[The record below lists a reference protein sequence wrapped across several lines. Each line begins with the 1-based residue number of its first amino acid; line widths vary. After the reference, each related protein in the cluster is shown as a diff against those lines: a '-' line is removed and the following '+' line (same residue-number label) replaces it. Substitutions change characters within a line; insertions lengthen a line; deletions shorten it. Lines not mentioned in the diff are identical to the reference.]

1 MSQLYYKI
9 IIAAAFFA
17 YLASI
22 AVNRHG
28 RKRYARLLSCSGLA
42 LTLTTALA
50 GGLQTL
56 RLPIY
61 GLYETSLHMAL
72 TLGICL
78 ELCAPEAGDDRLWP
92 FGRLIAAALL
102 GLAWTAA
109 GEFKFDFY
117 IYQALTVQ
125 LFFFLRL
132 TAAGVLLF
140 AWLRFAMA
148 RADIFLNKT
157 ENNSAAIRQAVNTL
171 IAGALLFLASELSG
185 TIWCMRGWGDIWH
198 WSANFFESAALFLLL
213 MLPLHIPG
221 HLKNNTFITWT
232 GMICTLL
239 MVLAVTLP

>member
-1 MSQLYYKI
+1 MPQLYYKI

-22 AVNRHG
+22 AVNRQG
-28 RKRYARLLSCSGLA
+28 WKSYARLLSCSGLA

-56 RLPIY
+56 RLPVY

-72 TLGICL
+72 VLGLCL
-78 ELCAPEAGDDRLWP
+78 EFSAPGPGNARLRS

-109 GEFKFDFY
+109 GDFKFDFY
-117 IYQALTVQ
+117 IYHSLTVQ
-125 LFFFLRL
+125 LFFFLRH
-132 TAAGVLLF
+132 TAAGIVLF
-140 AWLRFAMA
+140 ACLLFAMA
-148 RADIFLNKT
+148 RADIFLKK
-157 ENNSAAIRQAVNTL
+157 NNSAAIRQAVNTL
-171 IAGALLFLASELSG
+171 IGGAVLFLGSEFAG
-185 TIWCMRGWGDIWH
+185 TLWCMRGWGDIWH

-221 HLKNNTFITWT
+221 RLKNNTFISWT

-239 MVLAVTLP
+239 VVLAIALP